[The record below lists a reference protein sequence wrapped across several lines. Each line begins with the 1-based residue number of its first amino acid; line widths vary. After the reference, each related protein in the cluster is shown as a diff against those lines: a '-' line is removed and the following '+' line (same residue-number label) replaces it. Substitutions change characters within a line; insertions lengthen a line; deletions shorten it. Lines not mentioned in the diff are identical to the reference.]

1 MRSCELKLWQTVGW
15 VAQMQLDS
23 VSRYSCLGNR
33 PTVGGNEGKKLLNGD
48 IRKEKKDQGV

>member
-1 MRSCELKLWQTVGW
+1 
-15 VAQMQLDS
+15 MQLDS